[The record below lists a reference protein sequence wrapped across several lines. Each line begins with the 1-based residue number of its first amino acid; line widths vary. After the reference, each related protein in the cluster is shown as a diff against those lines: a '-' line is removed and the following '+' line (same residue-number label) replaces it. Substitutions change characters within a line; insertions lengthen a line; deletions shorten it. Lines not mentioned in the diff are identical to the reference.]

1 MTERK
6 PADMSFTSWIDKQI
20 AEATERGAFDNLP
33 GAGKPIPHHGDED
46 AAQAWLRGYLRREGL
61 SAEALLP
68 APLRLRRAID
78 RLADEVA
85 GLRSEQEVREAVG
98 ELNHQIREWRR
109 IPVGPPIFVPLVD
122 EDAMVSRWCAARP
135 APADTASPPAPQP
148 ADQKTALARAEARWR
163 WWRRLARRRGGAPG
177 WRTHHGPPRGPDAAS

>member
-6 PADMSFTSWIDKQI
+6 PGGMTFTSWIDKQI

-46 AAQAWLRGYLRREGL
+46 AAQAWLREYLRKEGV
-61 SAEALLP
+61 SADALLP
-68 APLRLRRAID
+68 TPLRLRKAMD
-78 RLADEVA
+78 RLATEVA
-85 GLRSEQEVREAVG
+85 GMGSEDEVREAVG

-122 EDAMVSRWCAARP
+122 EDAMVSRWHAAKPSP
-135 APADTASPPAPQP
+135 AVPPAAPGP
-148 ADQKTALARAEARWR
+148 EAGAAGTEASGRQ
-163 WWRRLARRRGGAPG
+163 ARRWPG
-177 WRTHHGPPRGPDAAS
+177 RLRRALRGPDQR

>member
-68 APLRLRRAID
+68 APLRLRKAID
-78 RLADEVA
+78 RLAGEVT

-109 IPVGPPIFVPLVD
+109 IPLGPPVFVPLVD
-122 EDAMVSRWCAARP
+122 EEAMVRQWRANQPQQA
-135 APADTASPPAPQP
+135 APASPAAVEPAGGP
-148 ADQKTALARAEARWR
+148 AVAPVRDRSR
-163 WWRRLARRRGGAPG
+163 WWRPSPARRRRARKPG
-177 WRTHHGPPRGPDAAS
+177 

>member
-46 AAQAWLRGYLRREGL
+46 AAQAWLRGYVSREGL

-68 APLRLRRAID
+68 APLRLRKAID
-78 RLADEVA
+78 RLADEIP
-85 GLRSEQEVREAVG
+85 GLRSEQEVSQAVG
-98 ELNHQIREWRR
+98 ELNDQIREWRR

-122 EDAMVSRWCAARP
+122 EDAMVSRWRAARP
-135 APADTASPPAPQP
+135 APADPASPPAGQP
-148 ADQKTALARAEARWR
+148 AVQRTTPATARTRSR
-163 WWRRLARRRGGAPG
+163 WWRRRARRRGGGSGTTP
-177 WRTHHGPPRGPDAAS
+177 RNRPPGPDAAG

>member
-46 AAQAWLRGYLRREGL
+46 AAAAWLRGYLRREGL

-68 APLRLRRAID
+68 APLRLRKAVD
-78 RLADEVA
+78 RLAAEVP
-85 GLRSEQEVREAVG
+85 GMNSEAAVREAVT
-98 ELNHQIREWRR
+98 ELNQQIREWRR
-109 IPVGPPIFVPLVD
+109 IPLGPPIFVPLID
-122 EDAMVSRWCAARP
+122 EDAMVRRWRAARP
-135 APADTASPPAPQP
+135 AATQEPAAVASQP
-148 ADQKTALARAEARWR
+148 ADLAVTAGT
-163 WWRRLARRRGGAPG
+163 RRRRRGWRRGA
-177 WRTHHGPPRGPDAAS
+177 

>member
-6 PADMSFTSWIDKQI
+6 PGGMTFTSWIDKQI

-33 GAGKPIPHHGDED
+33 GAGKPIPHRGDED
-46 AAQAWLRGYLRREGL
+46 AAQAWLREYLRKEGV

-68 APLRLRRAID
+68 APLRLRKAID
-78 RLADEVA
+78 RLANDVPGMDSA
-85 GLRSEQEVREAVG
+85 DEVREAVE

-122 EDAMVSRWCAARP
+122 EDAMVSRWHAARLSP
-135 APADTASPPAPQP
+135 ALPSAAPVLEAGAADTGASSRRS
-148 ADQKTALARAEARWR
+148 LRWPGC
-163 WWRRLARRRGGAPG
+163 RRRRAA
-177 WRTHHGPPRGPDAAS
+177 GPDPG

>member
-6 PADMSFTSWIDKQI
+6 PAGMTFTSWIDKQI

-33 GAGKPIPHHGDED
+33 GAGKPIPHRGDED
-46 AAQAWLRGYLRREGL
+46 AAQAWLREYLRKEGV

-68 APLRLRRAID
+68 APLRLRKEID
-78 RLADEVA
+78 RLGNDVP
-85 GLRSEQEVREAVG
+85 GMHSEDQVREAVG

-122 EDAMVSRWCAARP
+122 EDAMVSRWRAARATP
-135 APADTASPPAPQP
+135 AESPAAAAPASAA
-148 ADQKTALARAEARWR
+148 AAAETSSGRSRRWP
-163 WWRRLARRRGGAPG
+163 ARRRRSGPG
-177 WRTHHGPPRGPDAAS
+177 PEQR

>member
-6 PADMSFTSWIDKQI
+6 PADMSFTSWIDQQI

-46 AAQAWLRGYLRREGL
+46 AAAAWLRGYLRREGV

-68 APLRLRRAID
+68 APLRLRKAVD
-78 RLADEVA
+78 RLAAEVA
-85 GLRSEQEVREAVG
+85 GMRSEQEVRDAVG

-122 EDAMVSRWCAARP
+122 EDAMVSRWRATRAA
-135 APADTASPPAPQP
+135 AASPAGNAAPQP
-148 ADQKTALARAEARWR
+148 ADRQAPPARPGRAG
-163 WWRRLARRRGGAPG
+163 WWRRRAARRRGQPG
-177 WRTHHGPPRGPDAAS
+177 RQTP

>member
-33 GAGKPIPHHGDED
+33 GAGKPIPQHGDED
-46 AAQAWLRGYLRREGL
+46 AAEAWLRGYLRREGM

-68 APLRLRRAID
+68 TPLRLRRAVD
-78 RLADEVA
+78 QLASEVP
-85 GLRSEQEVREAVG
+85 GMSSEEQVREVVG

-109 IPVGPPIFVPLVD
+109 IPLGPPIFVPLVD
-122 EDAMVSRWCAARP
+122 EEAMVSRWRADRPVLAAGPGPAARP
-135 APADTASPPAPQP
+135 GQAVRTADHAPSAAVG
-148 ADQKTALARAEARWR
+148 ARSRW
-163 WWRRLARRRGGAPG
+163 
-177 WRTHHGPPRGPDAAS
+177 